1 MNETTITSK
10 KRIDWLDGIKGISC
24 LFIFFHHFCFQ
35 YFPSTYWGTA
45 EKSMANGFDTFL
57 SQSPLGL
64 IVNGNFFVH
73 LFILISGYVITSV
86 IISMKS
92 QKTGIF
98 IIKRYLKLLFPI
110 AVYALI
116 IFITRFVGYVGQ
128 EHFIKNICK
137 EIYKTADSLLFGILI
152 RGNDG
157 YVGTHLWMM
166 NYIFMGSI
174 FVSIISSLCWIYD
187 GKQIIKLNIFIIAIL
202 YLLPSQEKIHFASV
216 FLGSTLFMINYYYDI
231 KISKFFIPILIIL
244 GLFLG
249 AFPTGV
255 TPTNIYKYILIPF
268 DKQNGFTKF
277 ISHSISA
284 FLIILACSKSN
295 TLQTFFSKKIFLFL
309 SKISLW
315 VFLLH
320 GLIISFINNLFN
332 VFLNYIHNYVFTV
345 SIVFI
350 LDLFGIIIVS
360 YLFNKFITPIGNK
373 FINYIVNKLFI
384 EKEVSNIKQE

>member
-92 QKTGIF
+92 QKIGIF

-295 TLQTFFSKKIFLFL
+295 TLQTSFSKKIFLFL